1 MNKGIWFLFVIGAV
15 SLVSRLI
22 IDSDHVFIM
31 CILTAYIVLVG
42 IGYVV
47 KLRR

>member
-1 MNKGIWFLFVIGAV
+1 MFVIGAV

-47 KLRR
+47 KLRREERI